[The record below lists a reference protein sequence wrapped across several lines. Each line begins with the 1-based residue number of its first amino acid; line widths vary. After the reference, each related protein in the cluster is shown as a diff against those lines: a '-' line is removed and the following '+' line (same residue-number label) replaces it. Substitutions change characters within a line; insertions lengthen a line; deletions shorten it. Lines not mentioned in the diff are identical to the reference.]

1 MEGGNIGHEV
11 VPRDRRTRE
20 TRSGVCG
27 ANIEPIRPTVEH
39 VLNNVCLKFVGNIS
53 LVYIYKTV
61 NDIVIANFPN
71 KNKIKRHVV

>member
-27 ANIEPIRPTVEH
+27 VKQT
-39 VLNNVCLKFVGNIS
+39 GNECKEGA
-53 LVYIYKTV
+53 LQV
-61 NDIVIANFPN
+61 
-71 KNKIKRHVV
+71 